1 MNFRKNF
8 YFLLL
13 RPNPEFFWLVLDFIW
28 PSNFG
33 FGKISKSFITRK
45 TEGEFAFWMK
55 LKRWRGEKI
64 HRILTGGGRFK
75 GERERE
81 RVRKNGSVLTLRLW
95 KIWEDELRLDKFWGR
110 KGEWR
115 FEEFESAL
123 NYEDI
128 GNIFEFALKFTM
140 GQNNVGLDCG

>member
-1 MNFRKNF
+1 MEKFRNPSSLEKRRESSRF
-8 YFLLL
+8 EWSL
-13 RPNPEFFWLVLDFIW
+13 RD
-28 PSNFG
+28 
-33 FGKISKSFITRK
+33 
-45 TEGEFAFWMK
+45 EGERK
-55 LKRWRGEKI
+55 YIVYWR
-64 HRILTGGGRFK
+64 GGGRFK
-75 GERERE
+75 GERERERE